1 MIVGPLLMLGDFN
14 TTKTV
19 ADTTSRPITS
29 RMMVKMSR
37 ILNQGMADTCEGAK
51 GYFLLGLE
59 RHLTLKPRYLTS
71 NPCY

>member
-37 ILNQGMADTCEGAK
+37 ILNQGMADMIQ
-51 GYFLLGLE
+51 
-59 RHLTLKPRYLTS
+59 PR
-71 NPCY
+71 NM